1 MRTGP
6 ESDASHGDSVGHL
19 TPPKAFAGALPRALP
34 AVVLVA
40 VLVGLASVLTAT
52 TVAAA
57 PPTYTVT
64 TEHRMVAGT
73 PQADGQPVGLDT
85 MTYRT
90 SAPDAPAVLLAHGF
104 GGSYADLA
112 PMADQLARGGYD
124 VVTWSARGFGR
135 SDGVITLDD
144 PRYEVADVSLMIDVA
159 AAMPNIRAVGGDP
172 VVAVAGVS
180 YGGALSLM
188 AAAADPRVDAVVP
201 IATWND
207 LATSFFPNAVLAEDR
222 GPTPA
227 GRLAS
232 DASDGGTPGPFKQLW
247 ASQFFG
253 SVQAGATGAGVCGRM
268 ERSICEMFLDASQ
281 TGRPS
286 AAMLAMLRA
295 HSPRP
300 TLDKVTAPALVV
312 QGVSDSLFG
321 LDQADDT
328 ARALARAGTPV
339 TVRWSAAGHD
349 SGGLGAGPAGSNG
362 DSSATS
368 NTTGSSDSAGSDA
381 TGGNETLTDLTTEVQ
396 TWLDHQLR
404 PELDVPAPPGFTYP
418 EPSATFGGRIREL
431 SLPAYPGLAG
441 DGVGLERLP
450 LRPKP
455 SGDPVMI
462 ASPPGGLPA
471 SVTAVPDGL
480 RLPSGFGVSG
490 YPLAALPGQSWAVDT
505 APLDQRIDVV
515 GSPSVRLTVSGVQTD
530 TVLFVSLWQ
539 VTGTDDEGRLSQ
551 SADLPRSLVAPVR
564 ITATSGQPQ
573 TVEVAL
579 PPSSYV
585 FAAGTT
591 WRVLVSTTDSGYA
604 GPRDARL
611 YRVEPES
618 VQLMRPT
625 VPGATVVRTPGTA
638 DRPWQDRESLVLAA
652 ALLVVIL
659 GAIGWS
665 VWWRRSNRVVPALTA
680 SPEQTADQTPAH
692 APDADL
698 PLRVTGLTKTYRDGH
713 RAVDDVSLRAERG
726 QVVGLLGPNRAG
738 KTTTMRML
746 MGLIR
751 PASGAIEVLGEP
763 IRPGAWVLSRVGAL
777 VEGPGFL
784 PHLTGSQNLAAYWAA
799 TGRPV
804 EEAHL
809 DEVLEVAALGDAIG
823 KPVRSYSQGMRQRLG
838 IAQAMLGLPELLI
851 LDEPTNGLDP
861 PQIAAMRPILR
872 EYARGGR
879 TVLISSHL
887 LAEVELTCTHVVV
900 MNAGRVITS
909 GSVSELLA
917 SDDTTQLELG
927 PGGVAGPVA
936 AALRGLDGI
945 TEVRE
950 LDERTIIVHAD
961 LPRGQVVA
969 AAVAAG
975 APLEAVSAHR
985 HLEEV
990 FLGVIADT
998 SASPD
1003 DDAAE
1008 GSLVDRLRKVRPR

>member
-1 MRTGP
+1 ML
-6 ESDASHGDSVGHL
+6 AV
-19 TPPKAFAGALPRALP
+19 
-34 AVVLVA
+34 AVVGA
-40 VLVGLASVLTAT
+40 APVLTAPT
-52 TVAAA
+52 AAAA
-57 PPTYTVT
+57 PPSYTVT
-64 TEHRMVAGT
+64 TEHRDVAGT
-73 PQADGQPVGLDT
+73 PQADGQAVALDT

-90 SAPDAPAVLLAHGF
+90 SAPNAPAVVLAHGF
-104 GGSYADLA
+104 GGSYADMA
-112 PMADQLARGGYD
+112 PMADQLARAGYD

-135 SDGVITLDD
+135 SGGVITLDD

-159 AAMPNIRAVGGDP
+159 AAMPNLRSVDGDP

-188 AAAADPRVDAVVP
+188 AAAADPRVDAAVP

-207 LATSFFPNAVLAEDR
+207 LATSFFPNAVLADER
-222 GPTPA
+222 GTTPA
-227 GRLAS
+227 GRLGT
-232 DASDGGTPGPFKQLW
+232 DATDGGTPGPFKQLW
-247 ASQFFG
+247 ASRFFG
-253 SVQAGATGAGVCGRM
+253 SVQTGATSDGVCGRM
-268 ERSICEMFLDASQ
+268 DATICQMFLDASQ
-281 TGRPS
+281 AGRPS
-286 AAMLAMLRA
+286 AAMLAMLRS

-300 TLDKVTAPALVV
+300 TLDEVTAPALVI

-328 ARALARAGTPV
+328 ARALTAAGAPV
-339 TVRWSAAGHD
+339 TVRWTTAGHD
-349 SGGLGAGPAGSNG
+349 SGGLGAGPAGST
-362 DSSATS
+362 DSSSTS
-368 NTTGSSDSAGSDA
+368 SSSGSSSGS
-381 TGGNETLTDLTTEVQ
+381 EMLTDLTTEVQ

-404 PELDVPAPPGFTYP
+404 PELGVAAPAGFTYP
-418 EPSATFGGRIREL
+418 EPAATAGGRTREL
-431 SLPAYPGLAG
+431 SLPTYPGLSG
-441 DGVGLERLP
+441 DGVRLDGLALP
-450 LRPKP
+450 SAASAKAT
-455 SGDPVMI
+455 VI

-471 SVTAVPDGL
+471 SVTSVPGGL
-480 RLPSGFGVSG
+480 SLPSGFGVSG
-490 YPLAALPGQSWAVDT
+490 YPLAALPGQSWALDT
-505 APLDQRIDVV
+505 APLDQRVDVV
-515 GSPSVRLTVSGVQTD
+515 GSPSVRLTVSGVETD

-539 VTGTDDEGRLSQ
+539 VTGTDDGGRLSR

-564 ITATSGQPQ
+564 ITGGSGQPQ

-591 WRVLVSTTDSGYA
+591 WRILISSTDSGYA

-618 VQLMRPT
+618 AQLMLPT
-625 VPGATVVRTPGTA
+625 VPGASVIRTPGSA
-638 DRPWQDRESLVLAA
+638 DRPWQDRESLGVAAVL
-652 ALLVVIL
+652 LLVLL

-665 VWWRRSNRVVPALTA
+665 VWWRRSNRVVAIRATNPDQTTA
-680 SPEQTADQTPAH
+680 SDQTA
-692 APDADL
+692 APDPDL
-698 PLRVTGLTKTYRDGH
+698 PLLISGLTKTYRDGH
-713 RAVDDVSLRAERG
+713 RAVDQVSFRAERG
-726 QVVGLLGPNRAG
+726 QVVGLLGPNGAG

-751 PASGAIEVLGEP
+751 PAAGSIEVLGEP
-763 IRPGAWVLSRVGAL
+763 IRPGAEVLSRVGAL

-784 PHLTGSQNLAAYWAA
+784 PHLTGAANLAAYWAA
-799 TGRPV
+799 TGRPI
-804 EEAHL
+804 EQAHL
-809 DEVLEVAALGDAIG
+809 TEVLEVAALGGAID

-900 MNAGRVITS
+900 MHAGRVITS
-909 GSVSELLA
+909 GSVADLLA

-936 AALRGLDGI
+936 TALRALDGI

-950 LDERTIIVHAD
+950 LDERTIVVHAD
-961 LPRGQVVA
+961 LPRDQMVA

-998 SASPD
+998 TSGPD
-1003 DDAAE
+1003 DDPAE